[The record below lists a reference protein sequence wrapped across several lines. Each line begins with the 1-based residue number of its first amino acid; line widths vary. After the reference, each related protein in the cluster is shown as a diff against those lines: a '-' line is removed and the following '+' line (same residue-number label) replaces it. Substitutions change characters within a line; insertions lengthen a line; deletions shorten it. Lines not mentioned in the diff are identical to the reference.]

1 MNKAILIGRLGKDP
15 ELTYTQAGK
24 AVCKF
29 SMATSSRW
37 TDKHDWSK
45 KEKTAWHNIVVWD
58 GLAKICGQFLAKGRQ
73 VAVEGEI
80 DYREYEKDGI
90 KRYFTEINATEV
102 EFIGDSGQRER
113 VGPSDAAEPDSRRGA
128 AGSNGGSG
136 AGMPDGRAPSDD
148 FDVPF

>member
-29 SMATSSRW
+29 SMATSRRW
-37 TDKHDWSK
+37 TDKKDGSK

-58 GLAKICGQFLAKGRQ
+58 GLAKICGQYLAKGRQ

-90 KRYFTEINATEV
+90 KRYFTEIKATQV
-102 EFIGDSGQRER
+102 YFIGDNGQRER
-113 VGPSDAAEPDSRRGA
+113 VDGGQRESASGLSDAAEPNKGGAPA
-128 AGSNGGSG
+128 AGGFSQ
-136 AGMPDGRAPSDD
+136 ADLDD
-148 FDVPF
+148 CPF